1 MFEIFWPILL
11 VVTSNT
17 LYHICAKSSPV
28 NINPFASLV
37 ITYLVSALLA
47 AVMCFATSRQGNIL
61 KAFEELNW
69 TSVAFGF
76 VLVALE
82 AGWMYVYRAGWQVS
96 VASIVQSTL
105 LSLILIAVGFLL
117 YREALT
123 WNKVAGV
130 LICLAGLVVINI
142 K

>member
-1 MFEIFWPILL
+1 MISYIWPILL

-17 LYHICAKSSPV
+17 LYHICAKSAPQSM
-28 NINPFASLV
+28 NPFAGLTV
-37 ITYLVSALLA
+37 TYLVSAAVA
-47 AVMCFATSRQGNIL
+47 AVMCLATSSRGNVV
-61 KAFEELNW
+61 KAFAGLNW

-82 AGWMYVYRAGWQVS
+82 AGWIYVYRAGWQVS

-105 LSLILIAVGFLL
+105 LALVLMVAGFLI
-117 YREALT
+117 YREAFT
-123 WNKVAGV
+123 WNKAVGI
-130 LICLAGLVVINI
+130 LICLAGLGVINF